1 MLKCLS
7 KKPAKIKLP
16 TKKSCQA
23 QYTHLIL
30 GMYMQHVSLQAT
42 TTLTEWSERTIRRR
56 LADGSLKCAA
66 DNGAHYKT
74 MICFDSIK
82 NDICIALEP
91 DDIELLKAADAGD
104 AKAQNDLA
112 LLFLENG
119 KLKSA
124 VYWLELAAKQNLADA
139 MHLLGCCYL
148 DGNGLPK
155 DDNLAVMWI
164 AKAASL
170 GHSIAVAQIQSMRV
184 N

>member
-1 MLKCLS
+1 MPV
-7 KKPAKIKLP
+7 KKACQDKNAEQKGLP
-16 TKKSCQA
+16 STL
-23 QYTHLIL
+23 TLLTWIHN
-30 GMYMQHVSLQAT
+30 MQHVSLQAA

-56 LADGSLKCAA
+56 LADGSLKCAT
-66 DNGAHYKT
+66 DGSHYKT

-82 NDICIALEP
+82 HDICITLDS
-91 DDIELLKAADAGD
+91 DDFELLKTADAGD
-104 AKAQNDLA
+104 ATSQNDLA

-124 VYWLELAAKQNLADA
+124 VYWLELAAKQNFTDA

-155 DDNLAVMWI
+155 DDNLAIMWI

-170 GHSIAVAQIQSMRV
+170 GHSIAIAQIQSMRA